1 MLDKESHVN
10 DLWYANHRKDNLKHT
25 GSNYQ
30 EKLFERTIS
39 HVMFEND
46 TLNEFLIQF
55 QKLAVMMIDSNLVI
69 RNFWN
74 YTVSKYY
81 DKHNN

>member
-1 MLDKESHVN
+1 MLDKECHVN
-10 DLWYANHRKDNLKHT
+10 ELWYIKHRKDKLKHT
-25 GSNYQ
+25 GSDYQ
-30 EKLFERTIS
+30 NNILPRTLS
-39 HVMFEND
+39 HVMFENPLLCD
-46 TLNEFLIQF
+46 FITEF
-55 QKLAVMMIDSNLVI
+55 QKLTILMIDSNLVI